1 MSAADGFVALR
12 LGVLTVSDSRTEA
25 DDTSGHY
32 LVDALT
38 QAGHERADKRILT
51 DDVYQVR
58 ARVACWIA
66 EPGVDGVLIT
76 GGTGMT
82 GRDVTPQ
89 AVQPLLDRT
98 VDGFGELF
106 RYLSYQ
112 EIGTATIQSRAF
124 AGMANGTLVFALP
137 GSTGACRTAWDGI
150 LFEQLDARH
159 RPCNFATLLPRFSE
173 A

>member
-1 MSAADGFVALR
+1 MSAGEGFVPLR
-12 LGVLTVSDSRTEA
+12 VSVCTVSDSRTEA

-32 LVDALT
+32 LVEAL
-38 QAGHERADKRILT
+38 QSAGHEPTEKVILH
-51 DDVYQVR
+51 DDVYLLR
-58 ARVACWIA
+58 AQVACWIA
-66 EPGVDGVLIT
+66 DPGVDVVLIT

-89 AVQPLLDRT
+89 AVQPLLDRS

-112 EIGTATIQSRAF
+112 EIGTATVQSRAF
-124 AGMANGTLVFALP
+124 AGMSNGCLVFALP
-137 GSTGACRTAWDGI
+137 GSTGACRTAWEGI
-150 LFEQLDARH
+150 LAEQLDARH

-173 A
+173 T

>member
-58 ARVACWIA
+58 AQVACWIA

-89 AVQPLLDRT
+89 AVQPLLDRY

-150 LFEQLDARH
+150 LVEQLDARH

-173 A
+173 V